1 MTLTLDDSYKF
12 KCTPEMIFINTKYFP
27 QLIHS
32 LRKGDRI
39 YLDDGQ
45 VALIVK
51 DVGLD
56 CINCMV
62 EEGGIIGGYKR
73 VTLPRDRL
81 YQESVQQNYIKDLK
95 FAAECGVRRI
105 SLLNS
110 QVDYVFTSFA
120 ENSMMIHL
128 ARTQLPGTTK
138 VFAKLETREA
148 IKK

>member
-1 MTLTLDDSYKF
+1 MTLTLDDSYKY
-12 KCTPEMIFINTKYFP
+12 KCTPEMIFVNTKYFP

-32 LRKGDRI
+32 LHKGDRV

-45 VALIVK
+45 VSLIIK
-51 DVGLD
+51 DIGMD

-95 FAAECGVRRI
+95 FAAECGV
-105 SLLNS
+105 
-110 QVDYVFTSFA
+110 DYVFTSFV
-120 ENSMMIHL
+120 ENKIMIDM
-128 ARTQLPGTTK
+128 ARSHLPGSTK

-148 IKK
+148 IRK